1 MLESWTQEQEHSDW
15 EPADNTMD
23 AQLHLDAFQ
32 RQYDQLISSHNDLI
46 ARGRSITDELAQLD
60 LVMFGSYGDGSTRHT
75 AVVKVEGYVTR
86 LEAACYKMKSVSK
99 EKIKKL
105 KDCLQYFLLQQ
116 RATKVC

>member
-1 MLESWTQEQEHSDW
+1 
-15 EPADNTMD
+15 MD

-32 RQYDQLISSHNDLI
+32 RQFDQLITSHNDLVT
-46 ARGRSITDELAQLD
+46 RGRSIAGELAQLD
-60 LVMFGSYGDGSTRHT
+60 LVMFGTYGDGSTRHP
-75 AVVKVEGYVTR
+75 AVLKVEVHVTK

-99 EKIKKL
+99 ERMKKL